1 MSIENK
7 LNVIKTLFSA
17 GWISVIMGCSSGVP
31 SDVRNE
37 IERDINIGMSNY
49 GYGYLTYAK
58 SYVYDKKGHEYD
70 WYTTGAGGKKISNT
84 QIWYTLVIKG
94 DKGNKTVEY
103 SLKIDLQKNRIIKI
117 KRK

>member
-1 MSIENK
+1 MPIEKK

-17 GWISVIMGCSSGVP
+17 GLIAVIMGCSRGVP
-31 SDVRNE
+31 SEVLNE

-58 SYVYDKKGHEYD
+58 SFVYDKKGHEYD

-84 QIWYTLVIKG
+84 QIWYTLVIKN
-94 DKGNKTVEY
+94 DKTAKY
-103 SLKIDLQKNRIIKI
+103 SLKIDLQKNRILKI